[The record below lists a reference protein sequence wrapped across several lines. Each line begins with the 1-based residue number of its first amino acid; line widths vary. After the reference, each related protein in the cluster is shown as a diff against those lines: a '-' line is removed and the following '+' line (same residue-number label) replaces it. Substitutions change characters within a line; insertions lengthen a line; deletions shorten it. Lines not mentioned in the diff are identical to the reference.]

1 MRAPTT
7 TDLSP
12 AQRYEKERYQRRKVA
27 KAEYIRQWRLL
38 HPEAKQ
44 KENRLRK
51 ERMGGASR
59 NFTAAER
66 ALLHEK
72 QSNRCGDLRGPS
84 GRGAHRNRVDRS
96 ISMEFL
102 TTLFIFLN

>member
-44 KENRLRK
+44 KENQLRK

-66 ALLHEK
+66 ALLREK
-72 QSNRCGDLRGPS
+72 QSNRCGICGGSLAE
-84 GRGAHRNRVDRS
+84 AHTAIES
-96 ISMEFL
+96 IEAFPWNS
-102 TTLFIFLN
+102 